1 MPPPSSRIRRI
12 LLARTAAVLGK
23 ADDRARYEALLEKI
37 KAAFVKE
44 FVTPEGRVGENTQT
58 AYVLALQFDLLP
70 DGAAALGRRRGSPQK
85 CVSGST

>member
-1 MPPPSSRIRRI
+1 M
-12 LLARTAAVLGK
+12 LGK
-23 ADDRARYEALLEKI
+23 TDDRARYEALLEKI

-70 DGAAALGRRRGSPQK
+70 EALRARAARAARRTK
-85 CVSGST
+85 CASGST